1 MADEPSMWDLQHLI
15 ERNHADGKE
24 DIADLKA
31 QLARDTAHITSQLD
45 RYLPREVYN
54 AREETRTA
62 TQNASDRRIGLLE
75 EDAKDTRR
83 RASTAFYAAVGA
95 IISGIVVGV
104 ALVVIMGG
112 KP

>member
-1 MADEPSMWDLQHLI
+1 MADEPSLWDLQRLI
-15 ERNHADGKE
+15 ERNHADNKD

-31 QLARDTAHITSQLD
+31 QNARDTERIAKQLE

-62 TQNASDRRIGLLE
+62 TQNATDRRVASLE

-83 RASTAFYAAVGA
+83 RASTAFYAAIGA

-104 ALVVIMGG
+104 ALVVILGG
-112 KP
+112 NP